1 MIKNKMKNL
10 GYVAAATLLPV
21 TSVLAEDPKQMNE
34 IGVSVAK
41 TIFTEA
47 SLGNMGAI
55 MTAIGTVIVIW
66 KVGQMVF
73 GGKEW
78 AEEVKIIMGGL
89 LLMIVGTNFQAIFE
103 MVMPGLG
110 K

>member
-21 TSVLAEDPKQMNE
+21 TSALATDPKAIDK
-34 IGVSVAK
+34 IGSDIAK
-41 TIFTEA
+41 VVFTDA
-47 SLGNMGAI
+47 SLINMGAI

-66 KVGQMVF
+66 KIGQMVF

-89 LLMIVGTNFQAIFE
+89 LLMIVGTNFKAIFK
-103 MVMPGLG
+103 MVMPGIT
-110 K
+110 